1 MVDKNGSGNTPNPP
15 DLRNIDCKVTRVQ
28 EALPYGFA
36 DTSFQA
42 AGGIVGIKKLVA
54 TFYHILDV
62 TPGAEEVRAL
72 YPEDLTR
79 SKEKLGRYLC
89 GWLGGPP
96 KYQEKFGRIKITDAH
111 QRFEISKEHGQ
122 AWLECMHKAIDKQ
135 GFSPKFT
142 GYFKEQF
149 RLTVD
154 RIVREN
160 ASNK

>member
-1 MVDKNGSGNTPNPP
+1 MINDDYNDDKN
-15 DLRNIDCKVTRVQ
+15 KVTRVQ

-42 AGGIVGIKKLVA
+42 VGGIAGIKKLVA
-54 TFYHILDV
+54 TFYHVLDH
-62 TPGAEEVRAL
+62 TEEASAVRAL

-96 KYQEKFGRIKITDAH
+96 LFQEKYGRIKITDAH
-111 QRFEISKEHGQ
+111 QRFTIPPELGQ
-122 AWLECMHKAIDKQ
+122 AWLECMTKAIDKQ

-142 GYFKEQF
+142 SYFKEQF

-160 ASNK
+160 TAGK